1 VAAVVMALAAAMK
14 TLAATAMAG
23 VTDNNQPKLA
33 AEEMAA
39 VKAMATVTARKTA
52 RTMMA
57 AMTMAVPAA
66 FLPDR
71 QQSTKRSW
79 LRSHKHHKSTESMVS
94 GGHPKR
100 ELVPPGRQQ

>member
-1 VAAVVMALAAAMK
+1 MVAVAAVVAAAAVEMK

-39 VKAMATVTARKTA
+39 EMATATMTTTMTA

-57 AMTMAVPAA
+57 AMTTVV
-66 FLPDR
+66 LGE
-71 QQSTKRSW
+71 T
-79 LRSHKHHKSTESMVS
+79 
-94 GGHPKR
+94 
-100 ELVPPGRQQ
+100 